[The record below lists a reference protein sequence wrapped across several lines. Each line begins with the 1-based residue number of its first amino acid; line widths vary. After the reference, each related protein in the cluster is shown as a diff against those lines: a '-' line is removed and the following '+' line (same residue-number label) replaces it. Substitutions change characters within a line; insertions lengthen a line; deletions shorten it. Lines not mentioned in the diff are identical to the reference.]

1 MEEELVGQM
10 TNLEKLLKSNNGGDG
25 IFVGKD
31 VGLFFFFYQRM
42 WTVIKSFVQNIL
54 RMLNNNLSFR

>member
-10 TNLEKLLKSNNGGDG
+10 TNLEKLLKSHNGGDDF
-25 IFVGKD
+25 FVGKD

-42 WTVIKSFVQNIL
+42 WTVSRDESKSHGV
-54 RMLNNNLSFR
+54 